1 MIEDCDLAEKGS
13 LLPVFGSEGK
23 GKELAKADKDI
34 DTAEG
39 QKQIM
44 VNILEQDSLI

>member
-1 MIEDCDLAEKGS
+1 M
-13 LLPVFGSEGK
+13 LLNFFCTLFNIICVEFFPGSEGK

-39 QKQIM
+39 QKQ
-44 VNILEQDSLI
+44 VS